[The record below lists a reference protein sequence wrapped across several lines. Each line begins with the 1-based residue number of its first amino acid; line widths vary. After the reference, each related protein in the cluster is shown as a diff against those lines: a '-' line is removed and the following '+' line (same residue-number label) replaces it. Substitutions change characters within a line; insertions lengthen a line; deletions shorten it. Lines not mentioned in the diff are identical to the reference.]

1 MDGKDLLNVGEAAAS
16 MEDWHYLMRG
26 YSTPHSRTR
35 RNAVSG
41 AVVRG
46 SQTMGL
52 KVSVGY
58 VLCDTNQG
66 WGRPVLYEYTTNQ
79 PKFQ

>member
-16 MEDWHYLMRG
+16 MKHWHYLMRG
-26 YSTPHSRTR
+26 YSTTHRRPR
-35 RNAVSG
+35 RNAVSD

-52 KVSVGY
+52 KVSLVY
-58 VLCDTNQG
+58 VSCDTNQG
-66 WGRPVLYEYTTNQ
+66 WDGVG
-79 PKFQ
+79 FGS